1 MAFIQHTN
9 CPKCG
14 SRDNLAE
21 YTDGFYCF
29 GCGYKKRKNDLNSI
43 RSRLSE
49 HRPDAMQSNE
59 VNIYTTNDI
68 PIKAMQWLLKYNITQ
83 QDIDLYKIS
92 WSPSWQALVLVNTP
106 TYWQAR
112 NFADPDKTFGAK
124 YISSGQKPLIFYGL
138 GDTLVCVEDVL
149 SAIKIAKSD
158 KNVCVTPLLGSII
171 SLELT
176 ETILQRFKTV
186 RIWLDRDKANEAV
199 KQARN
204 LKQKGIDSEAIIT
217 PKDPKE
223 YSTGEIIQW
232 LKNR

>member
-49 HRPDAMQSNE
+49 HRPDAMLSDE
-59 VNIYTTNDI
+59 LVLDYDI
-68 PIKAMQWLLKYNITQ
+68 PLKPMQWLLQYGITKE
-83 QDIDLYKIS
+83 DVKLNGIGWYSKNNM
-92 WSPSWQALVLVNTP
+92 LVLINTP
-106 TYWQAR
+106 EYYQAR
-112 NFADPDKTFGAK
+112 NFSGYGPK
-124 YISSGQKPLIFYGL
+124 YISKGKKPLIFYGL
-138 GDTLVCVEDVL
+138 GDILVCVEDVL
-149 SAIKIAKSD
+149 SAIKIAKSN
-158 KNVCVTPLLGSII
+158 KNVCVVPLLGSII
-171 SLELT
+171 PLELT
-176 ETILQRFKTV
+176 ETILKRFNKV
-186 RIWLDRDKANEAV
+186 LVWLDRDKAIESV

-204 LKQKGIDSEAIIT
+204 LKQKGIDSSVVIT

-223 YSTGEIIQW
+223 YSTGEINEW
-232 LKNR
+232 LRNK